1 MADINKDVGAGHGA
15 PDYATLTLWNAGEG
29 AADPG
34 ATFLSIA
41 NCSGNCGTIANI
53 NGTFIRGA
61 DIRGDVTYDGTN
73 ESSLA
78 FTTRLFTTADNINV
92 FDMKITESNGFQ
104 DVYKPLGANS
114 FATRCRIAH
123 TGTPTTN
130 NGEINLTSTAANK
143 GLKFCA
149 ISTGGAQLIR
159 HGFDRPATITNT
171 IGFGA
176 TTRGMMFS
184 GANQDYEDCY
194 FYDCNSAA
202 YVGSTG
208 LVHCAS
214 DDLTATVGFQSIAST
229 ALVATG
235 SDDYQSASGGALDVT
250 PFIGAFLE
258 VSSGV
263 TVTATEILNSFADS
277 SVIDI
282 DFNVSLSVTEVLSPF
297 TDTST
302 LSITSGNVV
311 LANITETLNAFSDSS
326 TINVSANISATV
338 TEVLNSFLD
347 GSNVTIAKDITVE
360 VTEVLASF
368 VDSSALRFPTNWV
381 DKPAVITSYTTQ
393 TPVTT
398 IWTDKG

>member
-1 MADINKDVGAGHGA
+1 
-15 PDYATLTLWNAGEG
+15 
-29 AADPG
+29 
-34 ATFLSIA
+34 
-41 NCSGNCGTIANI
+41 
-53 NGTFIRGA
+53 
-61 DIRGDVTYDGTN
+61 
-73 ESSLA
+73 
-78 FTTRLFTTADNINV
+78 
-92 FDMKITESNGFQ
+92 
-104 DVYKPLGANS
+104 
-114 FATRCRIAH
+114 
-123 TGTPTTN
+123 
-130 NGEINLTSTAANK
+130 
-143 GLKFCA
+143 
-149 ISTGGAQLIR
+149 
-159 HGFDRPATITNT
+159 
-171 IGFGA
+171 
-176 TTRGMMFS
+176 MMFS

-202 YVGSTG
+202 YVGSAG